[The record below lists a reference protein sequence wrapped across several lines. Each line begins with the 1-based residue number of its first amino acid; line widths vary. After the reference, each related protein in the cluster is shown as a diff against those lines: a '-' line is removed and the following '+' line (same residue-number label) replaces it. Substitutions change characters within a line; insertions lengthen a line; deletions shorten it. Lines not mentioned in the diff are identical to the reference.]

1 MYYQGVAELLT
12 MSLFGGLINGDQ
24 SLERTYIHVI
34 SKLSTALDQVV
45 FTKCFVLTL
54 VNVEIE
60 STLFPIQTLA
70 SLF

>member
-1 MYYQGVAELLT
+1 MI

-24 SLERTYIHVI
+24 NLEIIYIHVF
-34 SKLSTALDQVV
+34 SKLCFDSNMSLSTALDQVV

-54 VNVEIE
+54 VNVEID
-60 STLFPIQTLA
+60 STPFPIQTLA